1 MSGTSA
7 GVRLPSGSAGCTVGR
22 SMPDRAAGR
31 RGSSAAGGDCTRR
44 FENAH
49 RTILREL
56 LYPWHP
62 WFGKLVAIHETI
74 DKAGGVVFRCT
85 LGGAHAD
92 RWLEIPAWMFDRAAC
107 PDPPR
112 LVTTPFV
119 NMSALSALFDLLPQA
134 LKKRRSS
141 SSKAPLSRASKFS
154 HDQNR
159 GWDDHAEIGATAG
172 DPAQGPKA
180 SGKRRRSAKRSVQ
193 RAVAHADAGVAGS
206 AGRGTPRPDWAD
218 EEADP
223 GAHAGR
229 RRRREQGGR
238 P

>member
-1 MSGTSA
+1 MAAKRSRLDRVSFRQGSNADA
-7 GVRLPSGSAGCTVGR
+7 GH
-22 SMPDRAAGR
+22 
-31 RGSSAAGGDCTRR
+31 CTRR

-56 LYPWHP
+56 LYPSHP
-62 WFGKLVAIHETI
+62 WFGKLVTIHDTI
-74 DKAGGVVFRCT
+74 DKVGGVVFRCT
-85 LGGAHAD
+85 LGGTPAD
-92 RWLEIPAWMFDRAAC
+92 RWLEIPAWMFDRADC
-107 PDPPR
+107 PDPTR

-159 GWDDHAEIGATAG
+159 REGYDHAEIGATAG

-180 SGKRRRSAKRSVQ
+180 SGQRRRSAKRSVQ
-193 RAVAHADAGVAGS
+193 
-206 AGRGTPRPDWAD
+206 
-218 EEADP
+218 
-223 GAHAGR
+223 
-229 RRRREQGGR
+229 
-238 P
+238 